1 MHPPAQTLQRLG
13 LTGTVPRARPSSSL
27 LRNQA
32 LDLAQALHARL
43 SFVTASAQ
51 CFLEAARGSMGACIA
66 DAHDQNWTQLLQL
79 NLHELHVHKRPVG
92 CSTDSSFA
100 HDVFHQKKP
109 CTSSELPPCMA
120 VANPIDSAR
129 EQHITHAQQN
139 ESRSTTLSSLSQHMR
154 RSDPYRRLARSKDLI
169 LQSVQ
174 NWVMPYWRAG
184 RGKAWRTMPC
194 TCLSRRALAVRH
206 EGPCLDAQG
215 MARAFGKAW
224 RRAPCAIGHGGHGR
238 PCLTMRYRSCLSE
251 DNNALVW
258 LFPQRHRCAT
268 SRMPWH

>member
-92 CSTDSSFA
+92 CSTDPRSRMMCFTRKSRARVPSCHHAWLLQIRSTRQGSS
-100 HDVFHQKKP
+100 
-109 CTSSELPPCMA
+109 TSRTRSRMRAEAPH
-120 VANPIDSAR
+120 SAR
-129 EQHITHAQQN
+129 CHSTCVVVTRIVVLHAAK
-139 ESRSTTLSSLSQHMR
+139 T
-154 RSDPYRRLARSKDLI
+154 
-169 LQSVQ
+169 
-174 NWVMPYWRAG
+174 
-184 RGKAWRTMPC
+184 
-194 TCLSRRALAVRH
+194 
-206 EGPCLDAQG
+206 
-215 MARAFGKAW
+215 
-224 RRAPCAIGHGGHGR
+224 
-238 PCLTMRYRSCLSE
+238 
-251 DNNALVW
+251 
-258 LFPQRHRCAT
+258 
-268 SRMPWH
+268 